1 MNKLLDRLEGVR
13 RTGEGR
19 YIARCP
25 SHLDKSPSL
34 SIRETDDGKTL
45 AHCFGGCSVH
55 DVLAAVGLELRDLM
69 PPLPNGHRHA
79 PQRQFYSARE
89 AAVMVEH
96 ELTLIGLA
104 LARWPDLD
112 FDNVPR
118 VWQAIKR
125 VQAIA
130 REVQS

>member
-1 MNKLLDRLEGVR
+1 MNKLLERLEGVR

-19 YIARCP
+19 YIAKCP

-34 SIRETDDGKTL
+34 SVRETDDGKTL
-45 AHCFGGCSVH
+45 VHCFGGCPVR
-55 DVLAAVGLELRDLM
+55 DVVAAVGLELRDLM
-69 PPLPNGHRHA
+69 PPSASGHRHA
-79 PQRQFYSARE
+79 PQRQFYNARE
-89 AAVMVEH
+89 AAVMVEF
-96 ELTLIGLA
+96 ELTLIGIG

-118 VWQAIKR
+118 IWRAIKR

-130 REVQS
+130 REVKS